1 MGINKTL
8 FTYLSLFL
16 FSFFVIS
23 SCKKESTPIVIEKGV
38 VSDVDGNTY
47 QTVKIGDQWW
57 MAENLKV
64 KHYNNGNEILNI
76 AINEADSVWEDCLI
90 GAYCFFEDSIY
101 GNLYNH
107 MALEDSRKIAPEG
120 WHIPSDAEWKKLEEY
135 IGMSQQQTE
144 NYAWRGSNEAEKL
157 MNESLIGWPQ
167 ASIAYGSNL
176 YGFSAL
182 PGGCRLHN
190 GYTNQEKNTAFF
202 WTSDVISNQT
212 IYRSLDAQKK
222 NIFRQKIYRAYGMS
236 VRCVKD

>member
-1 MGINKTL
+1 MVINKTV
-8 FTYLSLFL
+8 FNYFSLLL
-16 FSFFVIS
+16 FSFFFLFSCQKETNTIS
-23 SCKKESTPIVIEKGV
+23 IEKGF
-38 VSDVDGNTY
+38 VSDVDGNSY

-64 KHYNNGNEILNI
+64 KHYNNGNSIFNI
-76 AINEADSVWEDCLI
+76 PIYESDSVWEDCLI
-90 GAYCFFEDSIY
+90 GSYCCFDDSIY
-101 GNLYNH
+101 GYLYNH

-120 WHIPSDAEWKKLEEY
+120 WHIPTDAEWKELEKH
-135 IGMSQQQTE
+135 IGMSQQQRE
-144 NYAWRGSNEAEKL
+144 NYAWRGTNEGEKL
-157 MNESLIGWPQ
+157 MNKALVGWPQ
-167 ASIAYGSNL
+167 SSIAFGTNQ

-202 WTSDVISNQT
+202 WASDVISNQA
-212 IYRSLDAQKK
+212 IYRSLDSQQK